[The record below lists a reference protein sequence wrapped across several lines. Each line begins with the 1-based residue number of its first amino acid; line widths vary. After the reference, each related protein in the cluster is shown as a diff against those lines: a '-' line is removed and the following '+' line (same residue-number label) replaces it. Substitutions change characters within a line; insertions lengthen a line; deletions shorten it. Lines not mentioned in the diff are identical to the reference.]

1 MSGILTLPQKEFE
14 LGGTKYLITALGAS
28 DGLDVISKLS
38 SSEVDGK
45 FIKAVIL
52 RSVSV
57 DGLKR
62 DDKWFDVHFSRKYKL
77 VQDLYEEILEFNLGD
92 DPKEEGDTSGQL

>member
-1 MSGILTLPQKEFE
+1 M
-14 LGGTKYLITALGAS
+14 
-28 DGLDVISKLS
+28 
-38 SSEVDGK
+38 DGK

-62 DDKWFDVHFSRKYKL
+62 DDKWFDVHFIVS
-77 VQDLYEEILEFNLGD
+77 IN
-92 DPKEEGDTSGQL
+92 